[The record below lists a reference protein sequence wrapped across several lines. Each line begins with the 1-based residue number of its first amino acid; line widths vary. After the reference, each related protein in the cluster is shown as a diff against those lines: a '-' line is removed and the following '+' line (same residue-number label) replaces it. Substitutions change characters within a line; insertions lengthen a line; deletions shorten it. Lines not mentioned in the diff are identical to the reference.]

1 MDQGEFTFERFQS
14 GTTRTATGLADLPGT
29 VSTPGRIMAAI
40 LQPHDIPGLEASI
53 RALELNALLPNVF
66 YSADF
71 LIAASQHFRNAG
83 APSVI
88 AAWERIPN
96 SNALR
101 LVGLLPISRPG
112 LGLPGAAQRGWSHP
126 FLVQGTPLLDRN
138 CAAAAWDAILSA
150 LAGLNPDIAAL
161 HLKDVDLSGAL
172 GQVITSVAAT
182 RRAPIAT
189 ISQSRRAMSTGAP
202 MRSEGSGRNGKEL
215 RRQRRR
221 LNEAGTLRFSVADE
235 APALRRAAE
244 TFLALEAA
252 GWKGAA
258 GSALVQNPDNANFTR
273 ALLRSGARRD
283 GSLIAE
289 LTLDGRTI
297 ASAVVLVS
305 GGRGALWKIAYDESL
320 AKFSPGCLLIEDI
333 TRWMRASATLT
344 MLDSCALEG
353 HGMIESLWDERL
365 PLADIMIGLGQGTG
379 KGFATCVARE
389 RLRRTLRDRL
399 RAAYH
404 WLRRK
409 V

>member
-1 MDQGEFTFERFQS
+1 MDNVEQTFERFQT
-14 GTTRTATGLADLPGT
+14 GTIRTAAGFADLPGT
-29 VSTPGRIMAAI
+29 TPAASRIMATI
-40 LQPHDIPGLEASI
+40 LQPHDIPGLETSI

-71 LIAASQHFRNAG
+71 LIAASQHFRTSG

-88 AAWERIPN
+88 AAWERVPN
-96 SNALR
+96 SSTLR
-101 LVGLLPISRPG
+101 LVGLLPVARPG
-112 LGLPGAAQRGWSHP
+112 LGLPGAVQRGWSHP

-150 LAGLNPDIAAL
+150 LADLNPDVAGL
-161 HLKDVDLSGAL
+161 SLKDVDLSGAL

-189 ISQSRRAMSTGAP
+189 LSQSRRAMSTGAP
-202 MRSEGSGRNGKEL
+202 MRSEGTGRNGKEL

-221 LNEAGTLRFSVADE
+221 LNERGTLRFSVSEE

-252 GWKGAA
+252 GWKGAT
-258 GSALVQNPDNANFTR
+258 GSALIQNPDSANFTR
-273 ALLRSGARRD
+273 ALLRSGARRE

-297 ASAVVLVS
+297 ASVIVLVS

-333 TRWMRASATLT
+333 TRWMRTSATLT
-344 MLDSCALEG
+344 MLDSCATEG
-353 HGMIESLWDERL
+353 HSMIEGLWDERL
-365 PLADIMIGLGQGTG
+365 LLADIMIGLRQGSDR
-379 KGFATCVARE
+379 GFATCVARE
-389 RLRRTLRDRL
+389 RLRRTLRERL

-404 WLRRK
+404 WLRARL
-409 V
+409 